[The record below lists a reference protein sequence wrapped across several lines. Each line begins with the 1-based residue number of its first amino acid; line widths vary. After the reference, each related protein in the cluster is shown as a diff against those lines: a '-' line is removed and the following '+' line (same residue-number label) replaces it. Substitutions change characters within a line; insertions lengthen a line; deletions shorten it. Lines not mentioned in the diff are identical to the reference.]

1 MARSG
6 ATHAG
11 RALTEQQDRFVRLIA
26 QGVPNAEACW
36 IVGINRR
43 TGTRWRFGRTI
54 RNTAGDLVH
63 YPPVHPGPAPRS
75 RHPRYLS
82 LAERTVIAD
91 LYRERRP
98 VREIAASIGRSPST
112 VSRELRRNAHHDGRY
127 LPRTAERLAL
137 ERVRR
142 RRRRRLLVDV
152 ELRGVVAAL
161 LNKRWSPEQVAYE
174 LRERFP
180 DQPHR
185 QLSTETIYQTIYD
198 PDVPLTRPAKR
209 RRRRRRR
216 RVQGL
221 ERRGRLTAMMMMMI
235 SERPAEVEDR
245 IQVGHWEGDCIVGA
259 RNRSAIGTLV
269 ERCTRF
275 LILVHVPTGR
285 PTAEVMRL
293 GITTALN
300 RFPAGLRRTLTWDQG
315 KELALHQK
323 ITEQTGARV
332 FFCDAHSPWQRG
344 SNENMN
350 GLLRDYFPK
359 GIDLRDIS
367 PAELE
372 RVAAEINN
380 RPRKTLGWARPAQL
394 LAGETQAAG
403 A

>member
-221 ERRGRLTAMMMMMI
+221 ERRGRLTAMMMI

-259 RNRSAIGTLV
+259 GNRSAIGTLV

-285 PTAEVMRL
+285 PTAEVMRQ